1 MEIVHAITILDEIH
15 TTGHSPL
22 KVQCDDGNIY
32 IVKKRKHLQSDTE
45 MVSEFLCNYLCRQ
58 WGIKTP
64 ECKFVS
70 VPSELIIHDPNLS
83 NRHKANH
90 YENYLCFGSQFMPD
104 ALDVE
109 LTDLTY
115 VKGSRSIYN
124 DMTEL
129 LKIGLFD
136 LWVVNI
142 DRKPTNLNLM
152 KQIMPN
158 GKFDFVAIDHAY
170 AFDTLRY
177 DQLTKDLELSTNESI
192 LYLDVAIT
200 IYKGLSSQDI
210 DNEFK
215 TYFIDSI
222 SKCENG
228 ANDFLNEIVHNFED
242 ERKFFSNVL
251 RFLLD
256 KNRNGTIFA
265 DFLTRLK

>member
-1 MEIVHAITILDEIH
+1 MEIVNAITILEEIQ

-22 KVQCDDGNIY
+22 KVECDDGHIY
-32 IVKKRKHLQSDTE
+32 IVKKRKHFQTDTE

-64 ECKFVS
+64 ECKFVR
-70 VPSELIIHDPNLS
+70 VPSELIVHDSNLS
-83 NRHKANH
+83 SRHKEKH
-90 YENYLCFGSQFMPD
+90 YENYLCFGSQFMFD
-104 ALDVE
+104 AIDVE
-109 LTDLTY
+109 LTDLSY
-115 VKGSRSIYN
+115 VKSSRSIYN

-192 LYLDVAIT
+192 LYLDVALT

-210 DNEFK
+210 DNVFK
-215 TYFIDSI
+215 TYFMESI

-228 ANDFLNEIVHNFED
+228 VNDFLNEIVNNFEG
-242 ERKFFSNVL
+242 ERKFFSHVL
-251 RFLLD
+251 RFLFD